1 MKIKK
6 PNIHIFVEHKK
17 YYLYDVNINA
27 VVTIPYELYEFFSLW
42 GKEDEKEITA
52 DIEEDISFLMEQGF
66 LTEKKKISSI
76 KHYETDTLKDL
87 YMYNMGNVILQ
98 VTQNCNLR
106 CEYCVYSGS
115 YINRVHTNKR
125 MSFET
130 AVKTID
136 FLAAHSLNCN
146 EVSIGFYGGE
156 PLLEIEL
163 IKKAV
168 SYAKEVFGEKKV
180 NFNMTTNATLL
191 NMDIADFLVQND
203 FNITISLDGPR
214 NIHNKNRIFANSNKG
229 TFDLIMENIALIRE
243 KYPFFDKKI
252 SFNAV
257 IDLKQNVSCTNEF
270 FLNYD
275 TVKGLN
281 VNGTFINPV
290 NRKEILDFDPE
301 LNAISNYEVFKVFLY
316 AFIIDF
322 RMTVLV
328 LLFIPIKCV
337 VMKYFAKKQKQIMD
351 EFIKR
356 NQEYAK
362 WFGDTVGGVREVK
375 LFNILDKKHEEFV
388 LNQNNIIEKQKQ
400 MNMLGQWNTIID
412 SIMVQFLSTLLY
424 ILGANLVFDMKLSVG
439 SVFAFITYSAYV
451 TGPISAILNIGYLL
465 SGIIPSTKRYYAFM
479 ELEEETD
486 NGKKTDLCPNDL
498 RLQKVSFAYERD
510 KCILKNI
517 DILFAKSS
525 KTAIIGRNGSGKTTI
540 INLLTRMYEPT
551 SGEILLGAE
560 NISEL
565 PLPEYRNMVSV
576 VSQQIYL
583 FNDTIRNN
591 ICLYKQIDDT
601 VIEAAC
607 KDSGLEDFIK
617 EVSLDHVVGQNGAM
631 LSGGQKQKIALARA
645 LVHDKPI
652 IIFDEATSN
661 TDAYSEQQINGLL
674 DTRLKDKTVIV
685 ITHKKEILSK
695 VDQIVVLKE
704 GVVADLGR
712 YDDLIGKSDELNV
725 MLEKAE

>member
-1 MKIKK
+1 MTGGI
-6 PNIHIFVEHKK
+6 
-17 YYLYDVNINA
+17 
-27 VVTIPYELYEFFSLW
+27 
-42 GKEDEKEITA
+42 
-52 DIEEDISFLMEQGF
+52 
-66 LTEKKKISSI
+66 
-76 KHYETDTLKDL
+76 
-87 YMYNMGNVILQ
+87 
-98 VTQNCNLR
+98 
-106 CEYCVYSGS
+106 
-115 YINRVHTNKR
+115 
-125 MSFET
+125 
-130 AVKTID
+130 
-136 FLAAHSLNCN
+136 
-146 EVSIGFYGGE
+146 IG
-156 PLLEIEL
+156 L
-163 IKKAV
+163 
-168 SYAKEVFGEKKV
+168 
-180 NFNMTTNATLL
+180 
-191 NMDIADFLVQND
+191 
-203 FNITISLDGPR
+203 
-214 NIHNKNRIFANSNKG
+214 
-229 TFDLIMENIALIRE
+229 
-243 KYPFFDKKI
+243 
-252 SFNAV
+252 
-257 IDLKQNVSCTNEF
+257 
-270 FLNYD
+270 
-275 TVKGLN
+275 
-281 VNGTFINPV
+281 
-290 NRKEILDFDPE
+290 
-301 LNAISNYEVFKVFLY
+301 
-316 AFIIDF
+316 FIIDF

-565 PLPEYRNMVSV
+565 SLPEYRNMVSV